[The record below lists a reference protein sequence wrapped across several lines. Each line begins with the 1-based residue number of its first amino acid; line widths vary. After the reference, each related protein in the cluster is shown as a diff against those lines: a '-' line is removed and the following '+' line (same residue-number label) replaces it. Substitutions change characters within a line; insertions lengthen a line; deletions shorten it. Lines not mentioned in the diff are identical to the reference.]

1 MGRMLLCA
9 VLLLSFSITASFA
22 MEPAEIY
29 KKGGPSVVLI
39 FAKVQEGSFKGGTGF
54 FIDSGVVVTNA
65 HVIVDDEN
73 RPLSEIT
80 VYLKP
85 ERVTGDTKKDLEEH
99 CTATIIKYDRQLD
112 VALLRVDRP
121 QNPAALDLADSEKVD
136 VGDKVVAI
144 GHPEQGGLWTLTT
157 GTVSTRIKNLGKVEG
172 KDMFQTDASINHGNS
187 GGPLFDSSGSVIGM
201 NTSTART
208 SNTGSAITGVNFSI
222 QSNVIRKWVGGNYAP
237 LAKPAVKEAVTEAR
251 PAAKQE
257 AAKEE
262 VKEAPPTVKREAPKI
277 VTEKRPFKW
286 NELEETIAELQD
298 LMGEMRGAVKKKFG
312 R

>member
-1 MGRMLLCA
+1 MGRMILCA
-9 VLLLSFSITASFA
+9 VLTVMFSASSSPA

-29 KKGGPSVVLI
+29 KKGGSSVVLI
-39 FAKVQEGSFKGGTGF
+39 FAKVREGSYKGGTGF
-54 FIDSGVVVTNA
+54 FIDGDVVVTNA
-65 HVIVDDEN
+65 HVVVDDEN

-85 ERVTGDTKKDLEEH
+85 ERVTGDTAKDLEDH
-99 CTATIIKYDRQLD
+99 RSASIIKYDRQLD
-112 VALLRVDRP
+112 IALLRVDRSP
-121 QNPAALDLADSEKVD
+121 NPPSLELADSEQVD

-157 GTVSTRIKNLGKVEG
+157 GTVSTRIKNLAKVEG

-187 GGPLFDSSGSVIGM
+187 GGPLFNSSGSVIGM

-208 SNTGSAITGVNFSI
+208 SNTGSAITGVNFAL

-237 LAKPAVKEAVTEAR
+237 LAKA
-251 PAAKQE
+251 

-262 VKEAPPTVKREAPKI
+262 AVEAPRAAKRETAKI
-277 VTEKRPFKW
+277 VTEQRPFKW
-286 NELEETIAELQD
+286 NELEDTIAELND
-298 LMGEMRGAVKKKFG
+298 LMGEMHGVVQKKFG
-312 R
+312 K

>member
-1 MGRMLLCA
+1 MGRMMLCA
-9 VLLLSFSITASFA
+9 VLVFMFSASSSLA

-39 FAKVQEGSFKGGTGF
+39 FAKVKEGSYNGGTGF
-54 FIDSGVVVTNA
+54 FIDNDVVVTNA
-65 HVIVDDEN
+65 HVIVSGED
-73 RPLSEIT
+73 RPYSEIT

-85 ERVTGDTKKDLEEH
+85 ERVTGDTQKDLEEH
-99 CTATIIKYDRQLD
+99 CLATVIKYDRQLD
-112 VALLRVDRP
+112 IALLRVDRS
-121 QNPAALDLADSEKVD
+121 QNPASLELADSEKVD

-201 NTSTART
+201 NTSAART

-222 QSNVIRKWVGGNYAP
+222 QSNVIRKYVAGNYASHAKAGAE
-237 LAKPAVKEAVTEAR
+237 AKPS
-251 PAAKQE
+251 AKQV
-257 AAKEE
+257 AVAVKEE
-262 VKEAPPTVKREAPKI
+262 VKEAPSTMKREAPKI

-298 LMGEMRGAVKKKFG
+298 LMGEMHGAVQKKFG
-312 R
+312 K